1 MDLNELIKF
10 LKKEYYDGVALL
22 VSRFEDVEYYYIFAN
37 RIEAEKGYLRIKDY
51 IKFSDFYYRF
61 EIVNLF

>member
-1 MDLNELIKF
+1 MDLNETIKF